1 MIFLILKFSS
11 HINSVWE
18 VISTGFG
25 DPAMLSFQIIK
36 SLSKSSLPIDA
47 SDVELTISSIQPRV
61 TATSTVSLGPL
72 NVDIAVTTDIES
84 TSSSKLKE
92 SYVGAKINNNDIPVS
107 SISSFSR
114 ELIITY
120 LDEDL
125 CISRDQFGSPEILRR
140 KSNLFPLK

>member
-1 MIFLILKFSS
+1 
-11 HINSVWE
+11 
-18 VISTGFG
+18 
-25 DPAMLSFQIIK
+25 MLSFQIIK